1 MLEIYLD
8 NSATTKPYREV
19 NQAYL
24 DMSEI
29 CYANPSSLHSF
40 GMRAEKE
47 IKNAKKTLAEIL
59 SVQEKELYFTSGGTE
74 SNNLAILGYTRANA
88 RRGKHIITTAVEH
101 PAVLETVKQLES
113 EGFEV
118 TYLGVDENGRIRTEE
133 FDAALRSDTIL
144 VCVMYVN
151 NEVGAIMPIEALK
164 PLMRQK
170 SPQAALFVDAV
181 QAFGKITIKPEKLGI
196 DMLSISG
203 HKIHGPK
210 GIGALYVK
218 DKTLIRPIVY
228 GGHQQSNLR
237 SGTENVAGIV
247 GLAVAA
253 ELAYS
258 DLGKKQAKVKA
269 VRDMLKAGIL
279 TQIENVVVNSDDNC
293 LENILNVS
301 FLGVRSEILL
311 HALESKD
318 IYVSAGSACAS
329 NAPKPS
335 PTLTAMGKNAKE
347 IDSALRFSFC
357 EFNTVHEIQEV
368 LEVLKNEVAQ
378 IRKYVR

>member
-19 NQAYL
+19 NQMYL

-29 CYANPSSLHSF
+29 CYGNPSSLHSF

-47 IKNAKKTLAEIL
+47 VKNARATLAQILGVQDKEI
-59 SVQEKELYFTSGGTE
+59 YFTSGGTE
-74 SNNLAILGYTRANA
+74 SNNLAILGYARTNK
-88 RRGKHIITTAVEH
+88 RRGMHIITTSVEH
-101 PAVLETVKQLES
+101 PAVSEAVKQLEN
-113 EGFEV
+113 EGFSV
-118 TYLGVDENGRIRTEE
+118 DYLGVDENGRIRLEE
-133 FDAALRSDTIL
+133 FEQKLREDTVL
-144 VCVMYVN
+144 VAVMYVN
-151 NEVGAIMPIEALK
+151 NEVGAIMPIEKLK
-164 PLMRQK
+164 PLMKKK
-170 SPQAALFVDAV
+170 SPHAALFVDAV
-181 QAFGKITIKPEKLGI
+181 QAFGKLPIKPEKLGV

-210 GIGALYVK
+210 GVGALYIK

-228 GGHQQSNLR
+228 GGHQQNNLR
-237 SGTENVAGIV
+237 SGTENTPAIA

-253 ELAYS
+253 QLAFK
-258 DLGKKQAKVKA
+258 DVKKQAKIRA
-269 VRDMLKAGIL
+269 LRDMLKAGVL
-279 TQIENVVVNSDDNC
+279 TQIDNVVINSDDAC
-293 LENILNVS
+293 LENILNIS

-335 PTLTAMGKNAKE
+335 PTLTAMGKSAKE
-347 IDSALRFSFC
+347 IDSALRFSFS
-357 EFNTVHEIQEV
+357 EFNTAMEIQEV
-368 LEVLKNEVAQ
+368 IKVLVKEVAE

>member
-19 NQAYL
+19 NLAYL
-24 DMSEI
+24 DINEI

-47 IKNAKKTLAEIL
+47 VKNAKQTLAEIL

-74 SNNLAILGYTRANA
+74 SNNIAILGYARANA

-101 PAVLETVKQLES
+101 PATLETVKQLEN

-118 TYLGVDENGRIRTEE
+118 TSLGVDENGRIRMAE
-133 FDAALRSDTIL
+133 FDAALRGDTIL
-144 VCVMYVN
+144 VCMMYVN
-151 NEVGAIMPIEALK
+151 NEVGAIMPIEQLK

-181 QAFGKITIKPEKLGI
+181 QAFGKLQIKPEKLGI
-196 DMLSISG
+196 DMMSISG

-218 DKTLIRPIVY
+218 EKTLIRPIVY
-228 GGHQQSNLR
+228 GGHQQNNLR

-247 GLAVAA
+247 SLAVAA
-253 ELAYS
+253 KLAYS
-258 DLGKKQAKVKA
+258 NLEKKQAKVKA
-269 VRDMLKAGIL
+269 LRDMLKAGIL
-279 TQIENVVVNSDDNC
+279 TQIEDVVINSDDAC

-335 PTLTAMGKNAKE
+335 PTLTAMGRNAKE

-357 EFNTVHEIQEV
+357 EFNTVHEIQQV
-368 LEVLKNEVAQ
+368 LEVLKNEVEQ